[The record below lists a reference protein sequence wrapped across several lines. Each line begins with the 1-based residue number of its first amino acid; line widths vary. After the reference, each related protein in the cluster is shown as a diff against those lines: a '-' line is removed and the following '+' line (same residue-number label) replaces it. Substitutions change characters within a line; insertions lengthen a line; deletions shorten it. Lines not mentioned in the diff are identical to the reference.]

1 MKDLEHYHKIY
12 HFYYKSIKYKILCTI
27 CYPSVYHQSIYLS
40 IYIYCHV
47 SITYHLSIYYYAS
60 ITYHLFI
67 SYINISSIFINLSY
81 DCHLSIVYHLQ
92 SNYLSVNYKSQ

>member
-47 SITYHLSIYYYAS
+47 SITYNLSIYYYAS

-67 SYINISSIFINLSY
+67 SYINISSV
-81 DCHLSIVYHLQ
+81 LSIYHMIVIYLL
-92 SNYLSVNYKSQ
+92 SIIYNYLSVNYKSQ